1 MRLKVVMACAVVMFF
16 SIAATAQIPKDCKQ
30 VAMVKPTPFLGT
42 ANEIIVLSDG
52 SIWEDL
58 SYKYLYLYLYNPTVV
73 ICPARGKMYIPRAG
87 DEVIEFTVQKI
98 K

>member
-1 MRLKVVMACAVVMFF
+1 MRFKAFLTCVAMFL
-16 SIAATAQIPKDCKQ
+16 SVAAHAQTPKDCKQ
-30 VAMVKPTPFLGT
+30 VSMLKPTPFLGT

-58 SYKYLYLYLYNPTVV
+58 SYKYLYLYLYNPMVI
-73 ICPARGKMYIPRAG
+73 ICPARGRMYVEG
-87 DEVIEFTVQKI
+87 DDTMIEFMVQRI

>member
-1 MRLKVVMACAVVMFF
+1 MRLIEMMSCAFVMFF
-16 SIAATAQIPKDCKQ
+16 SVAANAQVKKDCTQ
-30 VAMVKPTPFLGT
+30 VTMLKPTPFLGT

-58 SYKYLYLYLYNPTVV
+58 SYKYLYLYLYNPMVI
-73 ICPARGKMYIPRAG
+73 ICPARGKMYIDSGA
-87 DEVIEFTVQKI
+87 EMIEFSVQRI